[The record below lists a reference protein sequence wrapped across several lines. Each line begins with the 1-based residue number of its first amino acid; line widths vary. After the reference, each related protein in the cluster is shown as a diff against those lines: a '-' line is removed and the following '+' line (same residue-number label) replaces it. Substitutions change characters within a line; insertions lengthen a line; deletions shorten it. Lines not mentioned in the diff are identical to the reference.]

1 MARYQVKLFKN
12 ILSSDGHPFRCLQST
27 TDVEADGPE
36 RAVNRVLEDMR
47 GRARDWEISVSLL
60 ASRKPQRNQ
69 GREQSSL

>member
-36 RAVNRVLEDMR
+36 SAVNRVLKDRR
-47 GRARDWEISVSLL
+47 GRAQDWEISVSLL
-60 ASRKPQRNQ
+60 ASRRPKRNQ
-69 GREQSSL
+69 GHEQSPL